1 MSRPRPGGGG
11 GRRSAMIAL
20 ELFTLNFLW
29 EMLQMRFYSSMK
41 GLPFRSATWLCT
53 RAAAADVGLLAVCYV
68 IAALVARHAAWPLH
82 PTSKAI
88 ATFFALCL
96 LATVAIERWAIASG
110 RWGYSDDMPM
120 ILGEGVLPLLQ
131 WILIPALSLLLF
143 RAHLPRLQRS
153 GRDAR
158 VRDEQN

>member
-1 MSRPRPGGGG
+1 MSRPSPGGG
-11 GRRSAMIAL
+11 GRRPAMIAL

-41 GLPFRSATWLCT
+41 GLPFWSAAWLCT

-68 IAALVARHAAWPLH
+68 ITALVARHAAWPLH

-120 ILGEGVLPLLQ
+120 ILGVGVLPLLQ

-143 RAHLPRLQRS
+143 RAHLHDCS
-153 GRDAR
+153 AR
-158 VRDEQN
+158 AEMPE